1 MRLGEE
7 KRRKIEDRRRN
18 HGKNITACPIA

>member
-7 KRRKIEDRRRN
+7 KRKIEEETAVE
-18 HGKNITACPIA
+18 NIMACPIA